1 VHLNKR
7 YPILAGLGITAVLT
21 LSACGTDDAVT
32 GTSDGTS
39 STAPSTSEAADAGQ
53 KGDVMFA
60 QMMIPH
66 HKQAVEMADQALQKD
81 ASPKVTELAEQIKAA
96 QGPEIET
103 MTKWLEEWK
112 APMTAEQGHGGHGGG
127 GGMMDDG
134 DMKDL
139 SAARG
144 PAFDEMWLTMMIEH
158 HEGAVD
164 MAQDVLK
171 TTSNPEVKEM
181 AQAIVDGQNK
191 EIATMKALL

>member
-1 VHLNKR
+1 VHVNKR
-7 YPILAGLGITAVLT
+7 YPILAGLGVTAVLA
-21 LSACGTDDAVT
+21 LSACGTDDAST
-32 GTSDGTS
+32 GGSNGTS
-39 STAPSTSEAADAGQ
+39 STTSSSSEAADAGQ
-53 KGDVMFA
+53 KDDVMFA

-66 HKQAVEMADQALQKD
+66 HQQAVEMADQALQKD
-81 ASPKVTELAEQIKAA
+81 ASAEVTELAEQIKAA
-96 QGPEIET
+96 QGPEIAT

-112 APMTAEQGHGGHGGG
+112 APMTAEEGHGGHGS
-127 GGMMDDG
+127 GGMMDDA
-134 DMKDL
+134 DMKEL
-139 SAARG
+139 AAASG

>member
-1 VHLNKR
+1 MHVKKR

-21 LSACGTDDAVT
+21 LSACGTDEAGSGASG
-32 GTSDGTS
+32 GTSPTTS
-39 STAPSTSEAADAGQ
+39 STSENADAGQ

-66 HKQAVEMADQALQKD
+66 HQQAVEMADQALQKD
-81 ASPKVTELAEQIKAA
+81 ASPKVTELAQQIKAA

-103 MTKWLEEWK
+103 MTKWLQEWK
-112 APMTAEQGHGGHGGG
+112 APMPAEEGHGGHGGG
-127 GGMMDDG
+127 GMMADG

-139 SAARG
+139 SAASG

-164 MAQDVLK
+164 MARDVLK
-171 TTSNPEVKEM
+171 TTSNPEVKEL

>member
-1 VHLNKR
+1 MHLNKR

-21 LSACGTDDAVT
+21 LSACGTDEAGSGASG
-32 GTSDGTS
+32 GTSPTKS
-39 STAPSTSEAADAGQ
+39 SMSENADAGQ
-53 KGDVMFA
+53 RGDVMFA

-66 HKQAVEMADQALQKD
+66 HQQAVEMADQALQKD

-103 MTKWLEEWK
+103 MTKWLQEWK
-112 APMTAEQGHGGHGGG
+112 APMTAEEGHGGHGGG
-127 GGMMDDG
+127 GMMADG

-139 SAARG
+139 SAASG
-144 PAFDEMWLTMMIEH
+144 AAFDEMWLTMMIEH

-164 MAQDVLK
+164 MAGDVLK

-191 EIATMKALL
+191 EIAIMKALL